1 MAQLTQVLLLSWRD
15 TTHPQGGGSEQYL
28 ERVGELLAEEGVEV
42 VVRTARHPG
51 STRAE
56 TRAGMRFSRGGG
68 RLTVYPRALAALAL
82 ARFGIGGLAGF
93 RPDVVVDTHNGMGF
107 FAKLATRAPVV
118 VLVHHCHK
126 EQWPVAGKLLG
137 KLGWWL
143 ESTASPWVHRRAQYL
158 TVSLPSLE
166 GLVRLGVARE
176 RAAVVRAGVDHP
188 PEGSPVGGPA
198 TRDPRPTLCVLT
210 RLVPHKRV
218 EDVLETL
225 AALRADGLAELR
237 LDVVGDGWW
246 AGNLK
251 RRARELGVADA
262 VVFHGRVDEERKH
275 EVLSRAWVHVMPSMA
290 EGWGLAVIE
299 AALHGVPTVGY
310 SGSGGL
316 TDSILD
322 GVTGLLVDGQDA
334 LAPAVRGLV
343 CDHRLRESLGEKAR
357 RRAREFSW
365 SQTATGVRQVL
376 EAAVRGDRV
385 SGLVGPS
392 NDR

>member
-28 ERVGELLAEEGVEV
+28 ERVGGLLAADGVEV
-42 VVRTARHPG
+42 VVRTARHRG
-51 STRAE
+51 SARRE
-56 TRAGMRFSRGGG
+56 TRDGMRFSRGGG
-68 RLTVYPRALAALAL
+68 RLTVYPRALIALA
-82 ARFGIGGLAGF
+82 ASRFGVGGLAGF
-93 RPDVVVDTHNGMGF
+93 RPDVIVDTHNGMGF
-107 FAKLATRAPVV
+107 FAALTTRTPVV

-126 EQWPVAGKLLG
+126 EQWPVAGRLLG

-143 ESTASPWVHRRAQYL
+143 ESVASPWAHRRAQYL

-166 GLVRLGVARE
+166 ALVRLGVGRE
-176 RAAVVRAGVDHP
+176 RAAVVRAGVDQP
-188 PEGSPVGGPA
+188 PDGAPIGEPA

-218 EDVLETL
+218 EDVLETV
-225 AALRADGLAELR
+225 AALRADGLSELR

-251 RRARELGVADA
+251 RRAEELGVADA
-262 VVFHGRVDEERKH
+262 VVFHGRVDERRKH
-275 EVLSRAWVHVMPSMA
+275 EILSRAWLHVMPSMA
-290 EGWGLAVIE
+290 EGWGLVVIE
-299 AALHGVPTVGY
+299 AALHGVPTIGY

-322 GVTGLLVDGQDA
+322 GVTGMLVDGPDG
-334 LAPAVRGLV
+334 LGLAVRDLIS
-343 CDHRLRESLGEKAR
+343 DQRLRESLGEKAR
-357 RRAREFSW
+357 RRAREFNW
-365 SQTATGVRQVL
+365 AQTAAGVRRVL
-376 EAAVRGDRV
+376 EAAMRGERV

-392 NDR
+392 GNR